1 MPKKIQITK
10 QLELKNM
17 KILNEQTM
25 LRHQKKYNGKGMK
38 VQRFKKRISKI
49 NDKMKVEKR
58 ENFSRASNT

>member
-25 LRHQKKYNGKGMK
+25 LRYQKKYNGKGMK
-38 VQRFKKRISKI
+38 VQIFFKK
-49 NDKMKVEKR
+49 NL
-58 ENFSRASNT
+58 ENK